1 MSESIETKTK
11 FVTKKVVISLIIIIT
26 VGFLIRF
33 YYFPYG
39 VPITLD
45 GIRYFLYAMDTSA
58 LGHLP
63 MGYTFPNNGWPLF
76 LSIFFSAFHLDNFLD
91 YITLQRVL
99 TVIISVA
106 TAIPVYFLCKRFF
119 ENTFALVGA
128 ALFIF
133 EPRIIQNSLLGT
145 TDPLFIFLVITSL
158 LLFFSHNKI
167 AIYFSFAIAALSA
180 LVRYEGL
187 LLIIPFSIMFFVK
200 YKNQPKIVLRYSAV
214 LCLFIL
220 ILLPMAYLRI
230 ETTGKDGLLS
240 HIIGGA
246 KITVTQGSIIADSQ
260 NKFSLVEGM
269 YNLVKYLGYVLV
281 PTFIIFIPLGL
292 FLFFKNRNYNSNT
305 LIITGV
311 LMLIPALYAYGRGI
325 QEPRYLFVIFPV
337 LGIIS
342 LYMLKKIVSKF
353 QKQNIVLIVIIGAVL
368 ITSIV
373 FLEYKKIDSE
383 HEKEAMQLSLLIHNL
398 EGGVNDYYPESNYVE
413 IAGMYNEKFPTL
425 SNSIQYGTHVISLDG
440 SSIED
445 IVKLGKNKG
454 LSYLVVDN
462 LNDKPNRKSF
472 FNDLFYHEEK
482 YPYLVKNFDSN
493 EHGYN
498 YQVKIF
504 KIDYEKFEELIQ
516 KP

>member
-1 MSESIETKTK
+1 MSESIETKV
-11 FVTKKVVISLIIIIT
+11 VTKKVVISLITIIII
-26 VGFLIRF
+26 GFLIRF

-39 VPITLD
+39 IPITLD
-45 GIRYFLYAMDTSA
+45 GLQYFLYAMDTSV

-63 MGYTFPNNGWPLF
+63 IGYTLPNNGWPLF
-76 LSIFFSAFHLDNFLD
+76 LSIFFSIFHLDNFLD
-91 YITLQRVL
+91 YIALQRVL
-99 TVIISVA
+99 TIIISVA
-106 TAIPVYFLCKRFF
+106 TAIPLYFLCKKFF

-133 EPRIIQNSLLGT
+133 EPRIIQNSLLGI
-145 TDPLFIFLVITSL
+145 TDPLFIFLVTTSL

-167 AIYFSFAIAALSA
+167 VIYFSFVIAALSA

-187 LLIIPFSIMFFVK
+187 LLIIPFSIMFFIK
-200 YKNQPKIVLRYSAV
+200 YKNQPKIILRYSV
-214 LCLFIL
+214 VFCLFVL

-240 HIIGGA
+240 HIIGGV
-246 KITVTQGSIIADSQ
+246 KVTVTQGSIIADSQ
-260 NKFSLVEGM
+260 SKFSLVEGV
-269 YNLVKYLGYVLV
+269 YNLVKYFGYVLV

-292 FLFFKNRNYNSNT
+292 FLFFKNRNYNSIT

-311 LMLIPALYAYGRGI
+311 LMLIPALYAYGRGF

-342 LYMLKKIVSKF
+342 LYMVKKIVSKF
-353 QKQNIVLIVIIGAVL
+353 QKQNIALIMIIGVVL

-398 EGGVNDYYPESNYVE
+398 KGGINEYYPESNYVK
-413 IAGMYNEKFPTL
+413 IAGMYNEKFPRL
-425 SNSIQYGTHVISLDG
+425 SNSIQYGTYVISLEG

-445 IVKLGKNKG
+445 IVKIGKNKG
-454 LSYLVVDN
+454 LSYLIVDD
-462 LNDKPNRKSF
+462 LNDKPNRKPF
-472 FNDLFYHEEK
+472 FNDLFYHDEK
-482 YPYLVKNFDSN
+482 YPYLVKKFDSK

-504 KIDYEKFEELIQ
+504 KIDYEKFEDRIIS
-516 KP
+516 

>member
-1 MSESIETKTK
+1 MSESIETKPK
-11 FVTKKVVISLIIIIT
+11 FVTKKVVISLIMIIT
-26 VGFLIRF
+26 IGFLIRF

-39 VPITLD
+39 IPITLD

-63 MGYTFPNNGWPLF
+63 MGYSFPNNGWPLF
-76 LSIFFSAFHLDNFLD
+76 LSMFFSTFHLDNFLD

-99 TVIISVA
+99 TVTISVA

-145 TDPLFIFLVITSL
+145 TDPLFIFLVTTSL

-167 AIYFSFAIAALSA
+167 AIYFSFTIAALSS

-200 YKNQPKIVLRYSAV
+200 YKNQPKAVLRYLVV

-220 ILLPMAYLRI
+220 VLLPIAYLRI
-230 ETTGKDGLLS
+230 ETIGHDGLLS
-240 HIIGGA
+240 SIIGGA
-246 KITVTQGSIIADSQ
+246 KVTTTQGSIIADSQ
-260 NKFSLVEGM
+260 SKFSLVEGV

-281 PTFIIFIPLGL
+281 PTFIIFIPLGIFL
-292 FLFFKNRNYNSNT
+292 FLKSRNYNSNT
-305 LIITGV
+305 LIITSAF
-311 LMLIPALYAYGRGI
+311 MLIPALYAYGRDI
-325 QEPRYLFVIFPV
+325 QEPRYLFVIFPIFA
-337 LGIIS
+337 IIS
-342 LYMLKKIVSKF
+342 LYTLKKISVKF
-353 QKQNIVLIVIIGAVL
+353 QKQNITLIIVIGAVL
-368 ITSIV
+368 ITSVV
-373 FLEYKKIDSE
+373 FLEYKKTDSE

-398 EGGVNDYYPESNYVE
+398 KGGVNDYYPESNYVE

-425 SNSIQYGTHVISLDG
+425 SSSIQYGTHVISLDG

-445 IVKLGKNKG
+445 IVKLGKSKG

-462 LNDKPNRKSF
+462 LNDKPNRKPF
-472 FNDLFYHEEK
+472 FNDIFYHEEK
-482 YPYLVKNFDSN
+482 YPYLIKVFDSSQ
-493 EHGYN
+493 HDYN

-504 KIDYEKFEELIQ
+504 KIDYEKFVKLTAS
-516 KP
+516 